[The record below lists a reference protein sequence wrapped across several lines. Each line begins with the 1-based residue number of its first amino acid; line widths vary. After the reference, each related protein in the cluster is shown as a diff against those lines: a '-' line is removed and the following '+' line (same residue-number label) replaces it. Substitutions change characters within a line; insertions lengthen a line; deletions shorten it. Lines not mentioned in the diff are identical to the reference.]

1 MKAIVQAKEKALV
14 ARQTPAWVDEF
25 PIRLENLGPL
35 CRVSR
40 TILQSFY
47 YIFRARFR
55 TTSEHSSLLAFE
67 EIRDGPYHL
76 DYPGSKGVGR
86 QASSQGHP
94 TLGPT
99 SILGA
104 PRGSNT
110 RRPGLATAKKD
121 EPTSKP
127 HHCIGFATLTSHVD
141 S

>member
-1 MKAIVQAKEKALV
+1 MVQGKEKALV
-14 ARQTPAWVDEF
+14 ARQTPAWVNKF

-35 CRVSR
+35 CRVSP
-40 TILQSFY
+40 TMLQSFCCV
-47 YIFRARFR
+47 FGARFR
-55 TTSEHSSLLAFE
+55 TASKHSSLLAFE

-86 QASSQGHP
+86 QASSQGQP
-94 TLGPT
+94 TLSPT

-110 RRPGLATAKKD
+110 RRPGLVAAKKD